1 MAETKAQLGLLKV
14 SNQREE
20 KGKATQ
26 QLSAQSPGVQQ
37 SSWATRKPETLSEA
51 LSRMAEK
58 GKENLSIQT
67 RLSCK
72 LWKNMASI
80 CFL

>member
-26 QLSAQSPGVQQ
+26 QLSAHNPGVQQ

-58 GKENLSIQT
+58 GKESLSPVNYGKIW
-67 RLSCK
+67 RVYVFS
-72 LWKNMASI
+72 NN
-80 CFL
+80 

>member
-20 KGKATQ
+20 KGKATP
-26 QLSAQSPGVQQ
+26 QLSAHNPGVQQ

-58 GKENLSIQT
+58 GKESLSIQT